1 MNGNDNNEDQQLLQD
16 ASTLLMFANVAA
28 KQQQQE
34 QHHHHQQQ
42 NQLQQQQQNQ
52 SPAAIQRLPQL
63 HTSQT
68 QIQTQ
73 PQPLTLTLTQSPTTN
88 TGQIQTQNSP
98 QIQGGGMILQ
108 RNAPLMQVNTQLPST
123 SSTVF
128 ISSTVPLAGKTY
140 SIQQQLPQIPASYP
154 SSYLS
159 YNYYSYQQPQ
169 QQQQQPQPQQRHQ
182 GGVML
187 PIAPMVSPQFYKPVD
202 LLQLQPYSDHVN
214 NEYQRKQYEAHPEP
228 QKDRKKSLDSDH
240 DLPKPATFKHHH
252 LPSTEPSNNQT
263 TAQSQ
268 SKSPT
273 SSTMSSPPLHLPAQG
288 SFVTPRGAPLLMDH
302 VPQVAHK
309 RTKSESDRVTFKHL
323 PGPANVA
330 LLEKD
335 KSGSA
340 MIAAAAL
347 AAAADMPMP
356 LVKAPN
362 APTINILT
370 SASSLPKPTA
380 LEVKTESPLEQKNV
394 KDPIPRSHHIMPSIH
409 MLTNPT
415 ESNQVLLE
423 TREKVLSE
431 MSEGN
436 IGSATES
443 LETNSLQSIEIAQA
457 LSYQSSSD
465 HKQQLHR
472 HDSSKLEEKVQSV
485 PQTIEKQLGTEKGE
499 QHPESVSPNTEITE
513 LKPVS
518 QSKSKPESKPESISH
533 EENTTSPTSTNR
545 EIKVTLKYEPGL
557 EVRRNTEGIEPK
569 ERQVD
574 NNDNNVTTTRKY
586 QPPPLETY
594 KVDPDL
600 GLIGCVCDID
610 DDDGFTIQCDIC
622 FRWQHCL
629 CMGFMTSE
637 EVPEDEYKCY
647 YCDPNKW
654 GKFNAEKC
662 RAETLARITNE
673 KKTMANNVQA
683 TSGASTEENTE
694 ERRTDMEDSTKE
706 KRKSHNQ
713 DKLEK
718 NEKRRKVEEGGGDN
732 ATEQSVGE
740 KQITPSE
747 PELPNPAN
755 QLLDD
760 GISAENYQSVYF
772 KLKSNDYKNNS
783 VKEHLEQVGTYFQ
796 SFAASLT
803 KAEQLKLPIEFQSMA
818 GYKQTKFCR
827 IILPNQIRYLQSHR
841 EHKVKTSGSRN
852 KYSIQV
858 KSYNENL
865 KQKFNAVS
873 KLGLFLS
880 LNESHGHSNNLGL
893 SLTLSSNNSPSV
905 VPGGTPIIEYLGEI
919 NFFSNY
925 TEEKIN
931 QYKTLGCTKQYVVKT
946 TLNVQNDMSLDLVL
960 DSRFVGNE
968 SRFIRKACPNSTNC
982 KIVPI
987 YIHSKNLFKF
997 IVVTKHDIELTPET
1011 PEVELSLDWDWDDSH
1026 PIQRFYKDPSIK
1038 FEQLNEE
1045 DRKKLIIGIDNLL
1058 PFVDCGCNNALG
1070 TNYQSQCAVFK
1081 VKKAITFLLR
1091 SQRKASQISN
1101 INLSKSKEELLF
1113 PHRTKEYHSW
1123 TERLG
1128 DRDKLI
1134 QMKLSVST
1142 SDTLNELQQ
1151 EQDHEQDPEEQQ
1163 QELDP
1168 EVKQHDDQNREE
1180 KQQYDESNDK
1190 DESIKQNMN
1199 VKDPAIALGAYEQ
1212 PQIKSSYKAL
1222 IKQPY
1227 KKLLVARTRV
1237 KILNVYST
1245 KPSEKFLESTLDVPI
1260 PVVPEVQLLIEK
1272 QINEELNKN
1281 ITELKQIISPQV
1293 IEAAVEQPAEIVV
1306 PKIPPQPT
1314 VKKLL
1319 FADYKKKM
1327 K

>member
-1 MNGNDNNEDQQLLQD
+1 MLRIAPDSIPTAIVRGVMNGNDNNEDQQLLQD

-34 QHHHHQQQ
+34 QHHHQQQ
-42 NQLQQQQQNQ
+42 HNQLQQQQQNQ

-63 HTSQT
+63 HTNQT

-73 PQPLTLTLTQSPTTN
+73 PQSLALTLTQSPTTN
-88 TGQIQTQNSP
+88 TGQIQFQNSS

-108 RNAPLMQVNTQLPST
+108 RNAPLMQ
-123 SSTVF
+123 
-128 ISSTVPLAGKTY
+128 
-140 SIQQQLPQIPASYP
+140 
-154 SSYLS
+154 
-159 YNYYSYQQPQ
+159 QP
-169 QQQQQPQPQQRHQ
+169 QQQQQPQPQQ
-182 GGVML
+182 
-187 PIAPMVSPQFYKPVD
+187 PPMVSPQFYKPVD

-214 NEYQRKQYEAHPEP
+214 NEYQRKQYEAHPEL
-228 QKDRKKSLDSDH
+228 QKDRKTSQDSDH
-240 DLPKPATFKHHH
+240 DLPKPSTFKHHH
-252 LPSTEPSNNQT
+252 LPSTEPSNQT

-273 SSTMSSPPLHLPAQG
+273 SSTMSSPPLHLPVQG

-309 RTKSESDRVTFKHL
+309 RTKSESDRVSFKHL

-356 LVKAPN
+356 LVKAHN

-380 LEVKTESPLEQKNV
+380 LEVKMEPPLEQKNV

-415 ESNQVLLE
+415 ESNKVLLE

-443 LETNSLQSIEIAQA
+443 LETSSLQSIEMAQA
-457 LSYQSSSD
+457 PSSQASSD
-465 HKQQLHR
+465 HKQQLDR
-472 HDSSKLEEKVQSV
+472 QDSSKLEEKVQSV
-485 PQTIEKQLGTEKGE
+485 PQAIEKQLGTEKGE
-499 QHPESVSPNTEITE
+499 QHPESVSSNTEIT
-513 LKPVS
+513 
-518 QSKSKPESKPESISH
+518 ESKPESISH

-557 EVRRNTEGIEPK
+557 EVRRNTVGIEPK

-694 ERRTDMEDSTKE
+694 EKRTDMEDFTKE

-732 ATEQSVGE
+732 AMEQSVGE
-740 KQITPSE
+740 KQITPSV

-803 KAEQLKLPIEFQSMA
+803 KAEQLKLPIEIQSMA

-919 NFFSNY
+919 NFFSSY

-946 TLNVQNDMSLDLVL
+946 TLNVQNDMSVDLVL

-1168 EVKQHDDQNREE
+1168 EVKQHDDQNPEE

-1199 VKDPAIALGAYEQ
+1199 VKGPAIALGANEQ

-1245 KPSEKFLESTLDVPI
+1245 KPSEKVLESTLDVPI

-1314 VKKLL
+1314 IKKLL